1 MNPEVY
7 DLNNYMSGSDTI
19 YTIETPIN
27 LPSNVYPS
35 DKICFFELGKR

>member
-7 DLNNYMSGSDTI
+7 DLYNYMLGSDTI

-27 LPSNVYPS
+27 LPSTVYPS